1 MTASA
6 SIASHGRPSRGRVWL
21 LAARPATLPV
31 SISPVLVGASVAAHD
46 HRVRIAA
53 ALLALVVALALQV
66 GVNYGNDYSDF
77 KRGADTPARIGPVR
91 AAASGLIP
99 PRHVLYAALASFGVA
114 AAAGFAVA
122 LIAAPWLIAVGA
134 ACIAAAWFYTGGPRP
149 YGYAGFGELFVFVFF
164 GLVATCGTTF
174 VNEGRV
180 TLLAVLG
187 GVAMGCFAVAVLL
200 LNNIR
205 DVDTD
210 AAANKRTLAVR
221 IGRPRAR
228 RALIAAFAI
237 AYAMPVVAVLTGR
250 VAALALVTLATA
262 PLAVVPLRN
271 SAQRAGPALIRAL
284 VTTVRTMSVFAIAWA
299 LSLVFS

>member
-1 MTASA
+1 VTASA